1 MLLCFIKIRSLFILY
16 KLKIQLYMKI
26 YDCFMFFDE
35 EMLLDLR
42 LNILDKYVDKF
53 VINEAT
59 YMHSGKKKKLIF
71 DINKY
76 PKFKDKIIYNTINTS
91 PNNLEAINEDDDKNT
106 KNSKLIN
113 NSSKRERYQREMV
126 QQSLIKAEPDD
137 LIIINDIDE
146 IPNLENVNFNKI
158 NNKLI
163 IFNQK
168 IYCYKFNLNYENIIW
183 HGSKACK
190 KKNFISPQWLRDVR
204 HKKYPIWRF
213 DIIFSKKKYNDIFY
227 VKNGGWHFTNIKSAK
242 NLEIKFSNFLHHVE
256 FEESK
261 LNAQN
266 INEMINENR
275 ILYDLNVDQRTYKW
289 SGKKKLSRINLSEL
303 PKYLSENSKK
313 YTKWFDK

>member
-1 MLLCFIKIRSLFILY
+1 
-16 KLKIQLYMKI
+16 MKI

-42 LNILDKYVDKF
+42 LNILNKHVDKF

-59 YMHSGKKKKLIF
+59 YMHSGKEKKLIF

-76 PKFKDKIIYNTINTS
+76 PKFKDKIIYNIIDTY
-91 PNNLEAINEDDDKNT
+91 PDNLEAINENDDRNT

-113 NSSKRERYQREMV
+113 NSNKREHYQREMA
-126 QQSLIKAEPDD
+126 QKSLLD
-137 LIIINDIDE
+137 LSPNDIILINDIDE
-146 IPNLENVNFNKI
+146 IPNLENINFRKI

-168 IYCYKFNLNYENIIW
+168 IFCYKFNLNYKNIVW

-190 KKNFISPQWLRDVR
+190 RKNFISPQWLRDVR
-204 HKKYPIWRF
+204 HKKYPFWRI
-213 DIIFSKKKYNDIFY
+213 DILFSKKKYNDIFY
-227 VKNGGWHFTNIKSAK
+227 VEDGGWHFTNIKSAE

-261 LNAQN
+261 LKAKN
-266 INEMINENR
+266 IDEMIKENR
-275 ILYDLNVDQRTYKW
+275 ILYDLDVDQRTYKW
-289 SGKKKLSRINLSEL
+289 SGNKKLSKVNISEL
-303 PKYLSENSKK
+303 PKYLSTNSKK
-313 YTKWFDK
+313 YSEWFDN